1 MFYSYFS
8 VVSLSD
14 RFTSFSQ
21 QEKQQLEDEASDY
34 ILTPLCDL
42 PTFDPDT
49 TTLNQFWHTMGNLK
63 LPSGQKQFSH
73 LYQLSKIVLT
83 LPHSNADTERV
94 FSMLKKIQSD
104 SRDSLADKT
113 IHSLL
118 SVKINNPVECHQ
130 YKPEPD
136 LVRAAKSACA
146 SYKQSLA

>member
-83 LPHSNADTERV
+83 LPHSNADTE
-94 FSMLKKIQSD
+94 KKIQSD

-118 SVKINNPVECHQ
+118 DVKINNPVECRQ
-130 YKPEPD
+130 YKPETD
-136 LVRAAKSACA
+136 LVRTAKSACA
-146 SYKQSLA
+146 LYKQSLT